1 MSRHVDLNV
10 CNNRSKNATGR
21 DFIVLLCS
29 WHRSYEV
36 TLFCVPRLFY
46 VLYCFVFVLLCSVF
60 TVNLFCFV
68 LVTLSLSRVGCLCYA
83 SLYCVRDI
91 IPCECLC
98 NIFVVS
104 NVSLL
109 HFAHTGFAFFCLNI
123 CLVFVALN
131 PLIFLSVC
139 RDSLF
144 ALSLSCF
151 ISPTSVHVYNL
162 PVLLFVVVAINV
174 GFMLQFVKAKSLLFT
189 DCFCCFPSVTV
200 FMSTSY
206 LSPRFL

>member
-1 MSRHVDLNV
+1 MYPSCVYFIVSFFYMSRHVDLNV
-10 CNNRSKNATGR
+10 CDNRSKNATGR

-29 WHRSYEV
+29 RHRSYEV

-68 LVTLSLSRVGCLCYA
+68 LVTLSLSPVGCLCYA

-98 NIFVVS
+98 NIFVVY

-109 HFAHTGFAFFCLNI
+109 HFAHTGFAFL
-123 CLVFVALN
+123 
-131 PLIFLSVC
+131 LS
-139 RDSLF
+139 
-144 ALSLSCF
+144 
-151 ISPTSVHVYNL
+151 
-162 PVLLFVVVAINV
+162 
-174 GFMLQFVKAKSLLFT
+174 
-189 DCFCCFPSVTV
+189 
-200 FMSTSY
+200 
-206 LSPRFL
+206 

>member
-1 MSRHVDLNV
+1 MFLCSIFMFRFCVYIVNAISCYECIGLYYFCARLYSLLSCVDVSFICLFYRQFFYMSRHVDLNV
-10 CNNRSKNATGR
+10 CDNRSKNATGR

-109 HFAHTGFAFFCLNI
+109 HFAHTGFAFL
-123 CLVFVALN
+123 
-131 PLIFLSVC
+131 LS
-139 RDSLF
+139 
-144 ALSLSCF
+144 
-151 ISPTSVHVYNL
+151 
-162 PVLLFVVVAINV
+162 
-174 GFMLQFVKAKSLLFT
+174 
-189 DCFCCFPSVTV
+189 
-200 FMSTSY
+200 
-206 LSPRFL
+206 